1 VNKNPVRFQ
10 KRRQVYGVLPAPT
23 RFGFH
28 ADRRKTIMAISDALP
43 YMAIEM
49 AEFDMTHSEE

>member
-1 VNKNPVRFQ
+1 
-10 KRRQVYGVLPAPT
+10 
-23 RFGFH
+23 
-28 ADRRKTIMAISDALP
+28 MAISDALP